1 LGFAAQSPAARD
13 QSGNPSGGSGRA
25 IFAVSKL
32 ADDLP
37 DQPQDVLRIVGTVP

>member
-13 QSGNPSGGSGRA
+13 QSGNPSGGNGRA

-37 DQPQDVLRIVGTVP
+37 DERQDVWRIAGTVP